1 MLTPSEYVIHC
12 TVRIEC
18 VLKDGN
24 SSSGTGFYYQ
34 MFQTANSFIPVI
46 VTNKHVVKD
55 STIGRFHITLAS
67 EDGTPKYG
75 SHIQIEL
82 DDFEKRWIGHPDPNV
97 DLAVTLC
104 GPILNEMKE
113 TDKKPFFKSLSQTLI
128 QSDNS
133 LKNLNSVEEI
143 TMVGYPNGI
152 WDSINNIPIV
162 RRGIT
167 ATPIYLDYAGKK
179 EFVIDAACFPGSSG
193 SPVFILNEGSFSD
206 KNSGLIAGNR
216 LIFVGILYAGPQMTT
231 QGDIIVVD
239 VPTDQKAFSLSKLM
253 INLGY
258 CIKASRVVEFEPH
271 LMSMGMQPP
280 SGWTPSPLK

>member
-1 MLTPSEYVIHC
+1 
-12 TVRIEC
+12 
-18 VLKDGN
+18 
-24 SSSGTGFYYQ
+24 